1 RAERAAVNGW
11 LIGATV
17 LASGLLPC
25 LYVCVRAPLLDAIV
39 ALELAG
45 AVATLVLLLLAEGFH
60 RSSYFS
66 LPIVLAA
73 LAFVGT
79 MVFVRFLGERSPCA
93 RGSSP
98 WTSSSPS

>member
-1 RAERAAVNGW
+1 MNVW

-17 LASGLLPC
+17 LACGLLPC

-60 RSSYFS
+60 RSAYFS

-79 MVFVRFLGERSPCA
+79 MVFVRFLGERSP
-93 RGSSP
+93 
-98 WTSSSPS
+98 